1 MQAES
6 QKDYAPANAQERL
19 LVEEVAAC
27 WRRLDQARRRGWRKE
42 HLDGKT
48 AQGLRSGAALNTRR
62 RSGV

>member
-1 MQAES
+1 MQAEL

-48 AQGLRSGAALNTRR
+48 A
-62 RSGV
+62 